1 MQALILAGGQG
12 IRLRPLTINTPK
24 PIVPIGNEPFL
35 LRQIQSLKSAGVR
48 DITLS
53 TGYQP
58 SAIEKALG
66 NGSRYDVNLR
76 YLVEPAPM
84 GTAGAY
90 KFAEEFLKTT
100 TLVLNGDI
108 LTDIDLRQVA
118 KHHFNY
124 SSTATIV
131 LTRVENPS
139 AYGLV
144 EVGKNNEVLR
154 FLEKP
159 KADEINRMNI
169 NTINAGIYILE
180 PKVLDF
186 IPKNENHS
194 FEYQLFPHLL
204 QKQEKFHAFVAND
217 NYWLDIG
224 TPERYLKAHCDLMM
238 GRIKNFRISKNSNF
252 QLSPGAEI
260 DDKSCIADG
269 CVIKL
274 GAKIINSVLGKD
286 VVIEENTIVK
296 NSVIW
301 ARTKV
306 KSDTSILDS
315 IIGNDCRIGRNALVS
330 NGSVLGDKTIIANF
344 ALSS

>member
-12 IRLRPLTINTPK
+12 TRLRPLTINTPK

-35 LRQIQSLKSAGVR
+35 LRQIQSLKNAGVT

-58 SAIEKALG
+58 SAIEKTLG
-66 NGSRYDVNLR
+66 DGSDYGVHLR

-90 KFAEEFLKTT
+90 KFAEKFLKQT

-108 LTDIDLRQVA
+108 LTDIDLREVA
-118 KHHFNY
+118 DRHKHRAA
-124 SSTATIV
+124 TATIV
-131 LTRVENPS
+131 LTKVENPS

-144 EVGKNNEVLR
+144 EVGKDCEVLR

-159 KADEINRMNI
+159 KAEELDRINI

-186 IPKNENHS
+186 IPKGENHS
-194 FEYQLFPHLL
+194 FEYQLFPRLL
-204 QKQEKFHAFVAND
+204 AEKENFQAFVAED

-224 TPERYLKAHCDLMM
+224 TPQRYLQAHRDLMT
-238 GRIKNFRISKNSNF
+238 GRIKNFQVNRGGNF
-252 QLSPGAEI
+252 KMSAGAEI
-260 DDKSCIADG
+260 DGNSCIAEG
-269 CVIKL
+269 CVIKPK
-274 GAKIINSVLGKD
+274 ARIINSVLGKN
-286 VVIEENTIVK
+286 VVIEENAIIE

-306 KSDTSILDS
+306 NSYTSVLDS
-315 IIGNDCRIGRNALVS
+315 IIGNDCRIGKNALVS
-330 NGSVLGDKTIIANF
+330 NGSVLGDKTVIANF
-344 ALSS
+344 ACS